1 MRRRT
6 APILPRLLA
15 PALLALALTDCARMI
30 RESELRAVP
39 LETPRKQPVTLPSL
53 LGVAGKREGLT
64 VVASVF
70 ERARC
75 GDALRQRARG
85 VRHTKVRADGQ
96 SLLAE
101 WLVGGAASL
110 LGGAGLAW
118 TATRAPD
125 PEETPGAQQQRYLLT
140 GGILAGGLVFL
151 LGAVDQQSETGE
163 HDEDLGEREL
173 KKIANERDCGR
184 TPKGGEALRLTLSDG
199 TQLEATADAQGQAIF
214 ALPADVDERLEVGE
228 KRAVLEARSDPKA
241 QSVVAL

>member
-1 MRRRT
+1 MPRRT
-6 APILPRLLA
+6 APLALHLLA
-15 PALLALALTDCARMI
+15 TCLLTMLLCDCARML
-30 RESELRAVP
+30 RESTLSAVP
-39 LETPRKQPVTLPSL
+39 LEAPRKQPITLPSL

-70 ERARC
+70 QRARC
-75 GDALRQRARG
+75 GDELRQRARG
-85 VRHTKVRADGQ
+85 VRHTTVRADGQ

-101 WLVGGAASL
+101 WIVGGAASL

-118 TATRAPD
+118 TATRTPD
-125 PEETPGAQQQRYLLT
+125 PEEGPGAQQQRYLLT

-151 LGAVDQQSETGE
+151 LGAVYQQSEIGE

-173 KKIANERDCGR
+173 KKVVGERDCGH
-184 TPKGGEALRLTLSDG
+184 TPTGGEALRLTLSDG
-199 TQLEATADAQGQAIF
+199 TQLEATADTQGHATF

-241 QSVVAL
+241 QAVVGL